1 MGCATSR
8 PKSSSQTKER
18 SEVNVNS
25 RTLQLAKR
33 EVRQSQFILAR
44 SESTTNFGLRMA
56 QKQANATAVVGSPVL
71 QPQQQGGVSD
81 GAICVGSMCRPRI
94 YEDRPERSHD
104 EI

>member
-1 MGCATSR
+1 M
-8 PKSSSQTKER
+8 K
-18 SEVNVNS
+18 S

-81 GAICVGSMCRPRI
+81 GAICVGFDVSSR
-94 YEDRPERSHD
+94 EFTKDRPEYRRSRRNMMD
-104 EI
+104 QVNAEAMA